1 MIQICTIR
9 QNIQPLNCFFFNRKL
24 NNMGKFHI
32 AVLNK
37 KVTQYKVLYRVRAQP
52 CEAKNV
58 HKGTFLGTWS
68 LDWPW

>member
-1 MIQICTIR
+1 
-9 QNIQPLNCFFFNRKL
+9 
-24 NNMGKFHI
+24 MGKFHN

-37 KVTQYKVLYRVRAQP
+37 KVTEYKVLYRVGAQP